1 MKIILLQDVKSL
13 GKKGEIKEASEGYAR
28 NFLFPK
34 GLAQIATSGAVAEIQ
49 RKKAKEEAE
58 NKQNIEKMRALAKS
72 IESKKIKLKAK
83 EKDGKLFGS
92 ITARQIAEECQ
103 KNNLEI
109 SANSIIMN
117 KSLKEVG
124 EYEIEIKLL
133 PNISAKLRLE
143 IKGI

>member
-49 RKKAKEEAE
+49 RKKAKEEAQ
-58 NKQNIEKMRALAKS
+58 NKAQIEKMRALAKS
-72 IESKKIKLKAK
+72 LESQKITISAK
-83 EKDGKLFGS
+83 EKGGKLFGS
-92 ITARQIAEECQ
+92 ITAKQISEECQ
-103 KNNLEI
+103 KAGLEI
-109 SANSIIMN
+109 PADSIII
-117 KSLKEVG
+117 KKGIKEIG
-124 EYEIEIKLL
+124 EHEIEVRLL
-133 PNISAKLRLE
+133 SDISAKIKLE